1 MLRSR
6 LATAWCFASAAA
18 RLLSSSRPVTKPW
31 IWRRSTGG
39 RGGARSAAAGQWHQW
54 CSVVAP
60 AARQR
65 AFSAARRA
73 SMRLG
78 WWVEA
83 ADHGQARL
91 WPASRAQLTQRLV
104 SESSSFVRS
113 ICAVCAAAYCPRGL
127 LRPPER
133 GGQVTR
139 SMSKSPL
146 SPQLFGDGI
155 GFTGCV
161 YQC

>member
-65 AFSAARRA
+65 AF
-73 SMRLG
+73 RLPDALRCDSG
-78 WWVEA
+78 GGSRLPVA
-83 ADHGQARL
+83 PNVAL
-91 WPASRAQLTQRLV
+91 WPVSRANSTALLSLRRSYARSLC
-104 SESSSFVRS
+104 S
-113 ICAVCAAAYCPRGL
+113 ICAAASCPRGL
-127 LRPPER
+127 LRPAES
-133 GGQVTR
+133 GGRVTR
-139 SMSKSPL
+139 AL
-146 SPQLFGDGI
+146 SQIELWRWHWSTQG
-155 GFTGCV
+155 GCATSSRAN
-161 YQC
+161 